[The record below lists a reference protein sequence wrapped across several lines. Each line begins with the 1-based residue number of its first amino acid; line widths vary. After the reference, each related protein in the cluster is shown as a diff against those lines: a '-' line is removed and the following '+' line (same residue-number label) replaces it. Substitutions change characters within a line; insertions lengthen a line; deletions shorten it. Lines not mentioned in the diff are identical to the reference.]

1 MRRTI
6 AVVIGV
12 LSLAAVAQAAEA
24 LTFTKLNGDETG
36 TAAAFAKRKAE
47 ILAKRNGTLGSH
59 DWWWWGL
66 KAFDYDNDGD
76 LDLIAGV
83 HGVPFDTNGLLFR
96 NEFKETGKVA
106 FTDVTKET
114 GIDGIVPS
122 ADQEAWVWDFDGD
135 GWLDVFGTF
144 NDTPTS
150 CLFNRKG
157 KFEKASFTNSGLA
170 YPGGVADLNQDGHL
184 DIWESNSK
192 GRTELLYDPSS
203 ASFKVNRLPLQPPPV
218 LPDKLQKELEGIAAN
233 EKQRNSKFSAKWN
246 YQTGMDLNN
255 DGITDLAVSAFAS
268 YGLGVC
274 LGRYL
279 VADKDGKF
287 TEAEGSGL
295 PAEGTPLFYG
305 DLNGDGADDVLVIAT
320 ATSGLYLNNG
330 KGQFTLKPGPLTEYV
345 KKKGPYPHRT
355 FVTDFNRD
363 GRPDLL
369 VTGRRL
375 ANFALFLNEGEGSF
389 SQALRDNGTWIDGA
403 AICDLNNDG
412 LLDLAVGCERDK
424 EPRIEVFLNTCPNP
438 GRHVDIF
445 PRMAKPNWAAVGAR
459 IEVFK
464 AGELGGKG
472 SRPVWK
478 EDAHMDATPV
488 RVGLGT
494 AATFDLRVTFPG
506 KEPKVLELKGLEP
519 KGKLTVTPEGV
530 DAQ

>member
-1 MRRTI
+1 MCLAIKLMTCVLLMA
-6 AVVIGV
+6 AV
-12 LSLAAVAQAAEA
+12 SLAAQDV
-24 LTFTKLNGDETG
+24 TFTKLNGDETG

-47 ILAKRNGTLGSH
+47 VLAKRNGKLGSH

-96 NEFKETGKVA
+96 NEFKETGRVM
-106 FTDVTKET
+106 FTDVTKES
-114 GIDGIVPS
+114 GIDGIVPA

-157 KFEKASFTNSGLA
+157 KFEKASFTNSGIA
-170 YPGGVADLNQDGHL
+170 YPVGVADLNQDGYL
-184 DIWESNSK
+184 DIWEARSK
-192 GRTELLYDPSS
+192 GCIELIYDAS
-203 ASFKVNRLPLQPPPV
+203 AANFKVRNLPPRSPPA
-218 LPDKLQKELEGIAAN
+218 LPEALQKELDDIAAS
-233 EKQRNSKFSAKWN
+233 EKQKNSKYTAKWS

-255 DGITDLAVSAFAS
+255 DGITDVVVSAFAG
-268 YGLGVC
+268 YGVGVC

-279 VADKDGKF
+279 VADKDGKL

-295 PAEGTPLFYG
+295 PGEGTPLFFG
-305 DLNGDGADDVLVIAT
+305 DLNGDGADDVLIIA
-320 ATSGLYLNNG
+320 ASSSGLYLNNG
-330 KGQFTLKPGPLTEYV
+330 KGRFALKPGPLTEYV
-345 KKKGPYPHRT
+345 KKKGPYPHRA
-355 FVTDFNRD
+355 FVTDLNRD

-375 ANFALFLNEGEGSF
+375 LNFALFANEGDGAF
-389 SQALRDNGTWIDGA
+389 SQPLRDNGTWIDGA
-403 AICDLNNDG
+403 LICDLNNDG
-412 LLDLAVGCERDK
+412 LLDLAVGCDRDK

-438 GRHVDIF
+438 GRYVDVF

-464 AGELGGKG
+464 ADDLGKKD
-472 SRPVWK
+472 SRPMWK

-494 AATFDLRVTFPG
+494 ASTFDLRVTFPG

-530 DAQ
+530 EAQ